1 MFDENEEGGI
11 GLTDLNIPTLDIENL
26 DIEAIEAEK
35 VETVEDESGGALT
48 YAIIG
53 SGQGGGRIAKA
64 FYDLGYKKCIAF
76 NTAKSDL
83 NLLDMPE
90 DHKFYVDFFG
100 GQGAGKDQ
108 EKGRKAYESR
118 NQEIFNKMRQV
129 FGTNIDRILVCV
141 GVAGGTGGGS
151 VQTLI
156 DAAKRYFTY
165 VGKDDANE
173 RVGVVASLPTTGEA
187 ASPTVAKNAYN
198 RMTEL
203 CVQASNGEFAPFVII
218 DNDKIKKLYPQ
229 LTVKQFWPTLNNTVA
244 GLFHIFNLLATKNS
258 NYTAFD
264 PADYDTIMKSKGCM
278 IFGVT
283 NVKNV
288 EDETSVS
295 LALKNNL
302 EKTLLAGGFDLTTAE
317 GAASIVVGGTKLYEE
332 VPGLMDSIEY
342 GFDTLATLTGGAII
356 HRGIYEDSS
365 KENLVA
371 YTIVGGLDIPQKRL
385 DELKK
390 FLRIR

>member
-1 MFDENEEGGI
+1 MVTLD
-11 GLTDLNIPTLDIENL
+11 IPTLDIEDL
-26 DIEAIEAEK
+26 DLDELSAEK
-35 VETVEDESGGALT
+35 DNSVEDESGGALT
-48 YAIIG
+48 YAVIG

-64 FYDLGYKKCIAF
+64 FYDLGYKKTIAF

-83 NLLDMPE
+83 SLLDLPE
-90 DHKFYVDFFG
+90 EHKFYVDYHG
-100 GQGAGKDQ
+100 SQGAGKDQ
-108 EKGRKAYESR
+108 EKGREAYESR
-118 NQEIFNKMRQV
+118 SQEVFNKMRQI

-151 VQTLI
+151 VQTLV
-156 DAAKRYFTY
+156 DVAKRYFTY
-165 VGKDDANE
+165 VGREDANE
-173 RVGVVASLPTTGEA
+173 RVGVIASLPTAGES

-203 CVQASNGEFAPFVII
+203 CVSAANGEFAPLVII
-218 DNDKIKKLYPQ
+218 DNDKIKKLYSQ

-244 GLFHIFNLLATKNS
+244 GLFHVFNLLSTKNS
-258 NYTAFD
+258 DYTAFD
-264 PADYDTIMKSKGCM
+264 PADYDTIMKTKGCM

-283 NVKNV
+283 SVKNV

-295 LALKNNL
+295 NALKQNL

-356 HRGIYEDSS
+356 HRGIYEDAG
-365 KENLVA
+365 KEKLVA
-371 YTIVGGLDIPQKRL
+371 YTIVGGLDAPQKRL

-390 FLRIR
+390 FLKIK